1 MDKRIS
7 EVIDMII
14 DILSIAIGSVFLVLS
29 VLTLYGLECEK
40 SERRKSYMNGK
51 TDYYGN
57 KIDE

>member
-1 MDKRIS
+1 
-7 EVIDMII
+7 MII

-29 VLTLYGLECEK
+29 VLALYGLECEK
-40 SERRKSYMNGK
+40 SERRKSYMNGD